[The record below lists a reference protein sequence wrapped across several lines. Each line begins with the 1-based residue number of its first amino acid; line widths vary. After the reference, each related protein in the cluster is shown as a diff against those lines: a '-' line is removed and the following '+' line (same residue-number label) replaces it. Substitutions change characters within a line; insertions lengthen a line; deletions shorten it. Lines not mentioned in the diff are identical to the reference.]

1 MFTILLSIILSFAV
15 MKKDISWDK
24 IKSETKSIWA
34 GETDPLPYNTTQPST
49 VNSVAFSYNNIEEW
63 MAVAKGD
70 KKGHIYGRNTNPTVE
85 ILEKKVA
92 ILEGADTATAFS
104 SGMAAIS
111 NTLFANLKPGDRV
124 IVGKDSYGGTSKIFM
139 EFLPNFNIEVVFCDT
154 TDTELFKKEIK
165 KKCSLLYL
173 ETPTNPTLK
182 IQDIQTLSNYAK
194 ASNALVVVDNTLST
208 PINQN
213 PLRLG
218 ADVVLHSATKFLCGH
233 SDAIG
238 GIACGN
244 NKIIDRIF
252 HFREING
259 ACLDPSP
266 AYMILRGMKT
276 LALRMKK
283 HNKNALELS
292 HWLLG
297 HKNVEKVFYPGIS
310 SHDGYNIA
318 KNQMKGYGGVLSF
331 SIKDQSA
338 ISNFI
343 SNLQF
348 AHAAAHLGSL
358 DTIVGP
364 PKTTSHVE
372 NTPEERKKLGI
383 PENLIR
389 CSVGIEHINDI
400 KNDFNQALNKL

>member
-1 MFTILLSIILSFAV
+1 
-15 MKKDISWDK
+15 MKKDISWNK

-34 GETDPLPYNTTQPST
+34 GETDPFPYNTTQPST
-49 VNSVAFSYNNIEEW
+49 VNSVAFNYKNIEEW
-63 MAVAKGD
+63 MSVAKGD

-92 ILEGADTATAFS
+92 ILEGAESATAFS

-111 NTLFANLKPGDRV
+111 NTMFACLRPGDRV
-124 IVGKDSYGGTSKIFM
+124 VVGKDTYGGTSKIFM
-139 EFLPNFNIEVVFCDT
+139 KFLPSFNIDVVFCDT
-154 TDTELFKKEIK
+154 TDIEKFKSEIE
-165 KKCSLLYL
+165 KKCDLLYL

-182 IQDIQTLSNYAK
+182 VQDIQLLSNFAK
-194 ASNALVVVDNTLST
+194 SKKALVVVDNTLAT

-213 PLRLG
+213 PLSLG
-218 ADVVLHSATKFLCGH
+218 ADVVVHSATKFLCGH

-244 NKIIDRIF
+244 KNIINNIF

-259 ACLDPSP
+259 ACLDPNP
-266 AYMILRGMKT
+266 AYLILRGMKT
-276 LALRMKK
+276 LALRMER
-283 HNKNALELS
+283 HNENALELS
-292 HWLLG
+292 DWLLK
-297 HKNVEKVFYPGIS
+297 HKNVERVFYPGIVG
-310 SHDGYNIA
+310 HNGHNVA
-318 KNQMKGYGGVLSF
+318 RKQMKGYGGVLSF
-331 SIKDQSA
+331 SIKDQNAMPS
-338 ISNFI
+338 FI
-343 SNLQF
+343 SNLKF

-358 DTIVGP
+358 DTVVGP

-389 CSVGIEHINDI
+389 CSVGIEHIDDI
-400 KNDFNQALNKL
+400 KNDFDQALNIL

>member
-1 MFTILLSIILSFAV
+1 
-15 MKKDISWDK
+15 MKKDISWNK
-24 IKSETKSIWA
+24 IKPETKSVWA
-34 GETDPLPYNTTQPST
+34 GETDSFPYNTTQPST
-49 VNSVAFSYNNIEEW
+49 VNSVAFSYDNVEEW

-70 KKGHIYGRNTNPTVE
+70 KKGYIYGRNTNPTVE

-92 ILEGADTATAFS
+92 ILEGAESSTAFS

-124 IVGKDSYGGTSKIFM
+124 VVGKDSYGGTSKIFM
-139 EFLPNFNIEVVFCDT
+139 EFLPKFDIDVVFCDT
-154 TDTELFKKEIK
+154 TDIKKFKKEIE
-165 KKCSLLYL
+165 KKCDLLYL

-182 IQDIQTLSNYAK
+182 IQDIQALSEYTK
-194 ASNALVVVDNTLST
+194 TSKSLVVVDNTLAT

-213 PLRLG
+213 PLSLG

-244 NKIIDRIF
+244 KDIIDKIF

-259 ACLDPSP
+259 ACLDPNP

-276 LALRMKK
+276 LSLRMEK
-283 HNKNALELS
+283 HNNNAMELS
-292 HWLLG
+292 RWLSK
-297 HKNVEKVFYPGIS
+297 HKNVKNVFYPGIPH
-310 SHDGYNIA
+310 HDGHEIA
-318 KNQMKGYGGVLSF
+318 KNQMNGYGGVLSF
-331 SIKDQSA
+331 SVADENL

-343 SNLQF
+343 SNLKF

-372 NTPEERKKLGI
+372 NTSQERIELGI

-389 CSVGIEHINDI
+389 CSVGIEHIDDI
-400 KNDFNQALNKL
+400 KNDFDRALRAL

>member
-1 MFTILLSIILSFAV
+1 
-15 MKKDISWDK
+15 MKKDISWNK
-24 IKSETKSIWA
+24 IKPETKSVWA
-34 GETDPLPYNTTQPST
+34 GETDSFPYNTTQPST
-49 VNSVAFSYNNIEEW
+49 VNSVAFSYDNVEEW

-70 KKGHIYGRNTNPTVE
+70 KKGYIYGRNTNPTVE

-92 ILEGADTATAFS
+92 ILEGAESSTAFS

-124 IVGKDSYGGTSKIFM
+124 VVGKDSYGGTSKIFM
-139 EFLPNFNIEVVFCDT
+139 EFLPKFDIDVVFCDT
-154 TDTELFKKEIK
+154 TDIKKFKKEIE
-165 KKCSLLYL
+165 KKCDLLYL

-182 IQDIQTLSNYAK
+182 IQDIQALTEYTKTSK
-194 ASNALVVVDNTLST
+194 SLVVVDNTLAT

-213 PLRLG
+213 PLSLG

-244 NKIIDRIF
+244 KDIIDKIF

-259 ACLDPSP
+259 ACLDPNP

-276 LALRMKK
+276 LSLRMEK
-283 HNKNALELS
+283 HNNNAMELS
-292 HWLLG
+292 RWLSK
-297 HKNVEKVFYPGIS
+297 HNNVKNVFYPGMPH
-310 SHDGYNIA
+310 HDGHEIA
-318 KNQMKGYGGVLSF
+318 KNQMNGYGGVLSF
-331 SIKDQSA
+331 SIADENL
-338 ISNFI
+338 ISTFI
-343 SNLQF
+343 SNLKF

-372 NTPEERKKLGI
+372 NTSQERIELGI

-389 CSVGIEHINDI
+389 CSVGIEHIDDI
-400 KNDFNQALNKL
+400 KNDFDRALRAL

>member
-1 MFTILLSIILSFAV
+1 
-15 MKKDISWDK
+15 MKKDISWKK

-34 GETDPLPYNTTQPST
+34 GETDPFPYNTTQPST
-49 VNSVAFSYNNIEEW
+49 VNSVAFNYKNIEEW
-63 MAVAKGD
+63 ISVAKRD

-92 ILEGADTATAFS
+92 ILEGAESATAFS

-111 NTLFANLKPGDRV
+111 NTIFACLRPGDRV
-124 IVGKDSYGGTSKIFM
+124 VVGKDTYGGTSKIFM
-139 EFLPNFNIEVVFCDT
+139 KFLPSFNIDVVFCDT
-154 TDTELFKKEIK
+154 TDTEKFKSEIE
-165 KKCSLLYL
+165 KKCDLLYL

-182 IQDIQTLSNYAK
+182 VQDIQLLSNFAK
-194 ASNALVVVDNTLST
+194 LKKALVVVDNTLAT

-213 PLRLG
+213 PLSLG
-218 ADVVLHSATKFLCGH
+218 ADVVVHSATKFLCGH

-244 NKIIDRIF
+244 KNIINNIF

-259 ACLDPSP
+259 ACLDPNP
-266 AYMILRGMKT
+266 AYLILRGMKT
-276 LALRMKK
+276 LALRMER
-283 HNKNALELS
+283 HNENALELS
-292 HWLLG
+292 DWLLK
-297 HKNVEKVFYPGIS
+297 HKNVERVFYPGIFG
-310 SHDGYNIA
+310 HNGHNVA
-318 KNQMKGYGGVLSF
+318 RKQMKGYGGVLSF
-331 SIKDQSA
+331 SIKDQNAMPS
-338 ISNFI
+338 FI
-343 SNLQF
+343 SNLKF

-358 DTIVGP
+358 DTVVGP

-389 CSVGIEHINDI
+389 CSVGIEHIDDI
-400 KNDFNQALNKL
+400 KNDFDQALNNL

>member
-1 MFTILLSIILSFAV
+1 
-15 MKKDISWDK
+15 MKKDISWNK
-24 IKSETKSIWA
+24 IKSETKSVWA
-34 GETDPLPYNTTQPST
+34 GETDSFPYNTTQPST
-49 VNSVAFSYNNIEEW
+49 VNSVAFSYDNVEEW

-70 KKGHIYGRNTNPTVE
+70 KKGYIYGRNTNPTVE

-92 ILEGADTATAFS
+92 ILEGAESSTAFS

-124 IVGKDSYGGTSKIFM
+124 VVGKDSYGGTSKIFM
-139 EFLPNFNIEVVFCDT
+139 EFLPKFDIDVVFCDT
-154 TDTELFKKEIK
+154 TDIKKFKKEIE
-165 KKCSLLYL
+165 KKCDLLYL

-182 IQDIQTLSNYAK
+182 IQDIQALTEYTKTSK
-194 ASNALVVVDNTLST
+194 SLVVVDNTLAT

-213 PLRLG
+213 PLSLG

-244 NKIIDRIF
+244 KDIIDKIF

-259 ACLDPSP
+259 ACLDPNP
-266 AYMILRGMKT
+266 AYMILRGIKT
-276 LALRMKK
+276 LSLRMEK
-283 HNKNALELS
+283 HNNNAMELS
-292 HWLLG
+292 RWLSK
-297 HKNVEKVFYPGIS
+297 HNNVKNVFYPGMPH
-310 SHDGYNIA
+310 HDGHEIA
-318 KNQMKGYGGVLSF
+318 KNQMNGYGGVLSF
-331 SIKDQSA
+331 SVADENL

-343 SNLQF
+343 SNLKF

-372 NTPEERKKLGI
+372 NTSQERIELGI

-389 CSVGIEHINDI
+389 CSVGIEHIDDI
-400 KNDFNQALNKL
+400 KNDFDRALRAL